1 MGSLEWYEVHE
12 EPAAKVAARPMPTT
26 TSGWDENKVQTLA
39 VDVAGSRA
47 PVFCVMGTVSPISAA
62 VTPNQSRSPPKER
75 PCMNPPGPPML
86 CGRSYA
92 LTASVNGSR
101 EAIRVESTSVSC
113 EAQMCVL
120 LALMLGKPASK
131 SHISSKTE

>member
-47 PVFCVMGTVSPISAA
+47 PVFCVMGSVSPISAP
-62 VTPNQSRSPPKER
+62 VPPNQRRSPPQER
-75 PCMNPPGPPML
+75 PRMNPPGPALL
-86 CGRSYA
+86 CGRSYVA
-92 LTASVNGSR
+92 TTSVTRSTDT
-101 EAIRVESTSVSC
+101 IRV
-113 EAQMCVL
+113 
-120 LALMLGKPASK
+120 
-131 SHISSKTE
+131 

>member
-47 PVFCVMGTVSPISAA
+47 PAFCVMGTVSPISAA
-62 VTPNQSRSPPKER
+62 VTPNQSRAPPKER
-75 PCMNPPGPPML
+75 PCINPPRPGML
-86 CGRSYA
+86 CGGSYVV
-92 LTASVNGSR
+92 TTSVTGAR
-101 EAIRVESTSVSC
+101 GAIRGGASLVRWVGT
-113 EAQMCVL
+113 MCVRL
-120 LALMLGKPASK
+120 PLM
-131 SHISSKTE
+131 